1 MISIISGHS
10 GGILMHKTGVN
21 TQRHKCII
29 HFLTGGVR
37 AHGSGSAERAPG
49 KAQRSGFDGKEDERR
64 NGRASS
70 GFPTKCA
77 LLGKRTSSG
86 ATELSEPAREA
97 NGCEACEDD
106 VTEAMEMEPAR
117 TKPAGARTEAE
128 QKEREAER
136 ADMGQPFFP
145 GAERHRVPGKARF
158 GGARTSGG
166 M

>member
-64 NGRASS
+64 NGRAF
-70 GFPTKCA
+70 GT
-77 LLGKRTSSG
+77 
-86 ATELSEPAREA
+86 
-97 NGCEACEDD
+97 N

-128 QKEREAER
+128 QKEREA
-136 ADMGQPFFP
+136 
-145 GAERHRVPGKARF
+145 
-158 GGARTSGG
+158 
-166 M
+166 